1 MTLTC
6 TFSLGNDTIAIVKGK
21 EEYATLKESLVNVVK
36 DVNNLIEKGYI
47 LVDERQKRPEF
58 YLGVDHK
65 VKNHTK
71 VNLQ

>member
-1 MTLTC
+1 M
-6 TFSLGNDTIAIVKGK
+6 
-21 EEYATLKESLVNVVK
+21 NVVN

-58 YLGVDHK
+58 NLGGDYK

>member
-1 MTLTC
+1 M
-6 TFSLGNDTIAIVKGK
+6 
-21 EEYATLKESLVNVVK
+21 NVVK
-36 DVNNLIEKGYI
+36 DVHNLIEKGYI

-58 YLGVDHK
+58 YLGGDYK